1 MAAVLAKR
9 HSIPFYV
16 ACPLSTID
24 LATPNGTA
32 IPIEERNA
40 DEVTSFHGHQW
51 APKKANIYNPV
62 FDIMPADL
70 VTALITEK
78 GVVEQPNLDRIT
90 RLFRHKT
97 IYILQHWS
105 RLMPLNFIN
114 MLTHNLV

>member
-1 MAAVLAKR
+1 MVAVLAKR

-51 APKKANIYNPV
+51 AAKKPIFTIP
-62 FDIMPADL
+62 FLTLRQL
-70 VTALITEK
+70 V
-78 GVVEQPNLDRIT
+78 
-90 RLFRHKT
+90 
-97 IYILQHWS
+97 
-105 RLMPLNFIN
+105 
-114 MLTHNLV
+114 